1 MARMT
6 GVEVLTEA
14 EYLLAFGEHPAQVAL
29 ALGRS
34 AQGIHRMAYRAGN
47 DAVYSAFAPE
57 VIFVRKQ
64 REGVH
69 A

>member
-1 MARMT
+1 MSRMT

-14 EYLLAFGEHPAQVAL
+14 EYLLAFGEHPAMVAK

-34 AQGIHRMAYRAGN
+34 AQGIYRMAYRAGN
-47 DAVYSAFAPE
+47 ETVYSAFSPE
-57 VIFVRKQ
+57 VSYVRSQ